1 MWRIAHALRRSGMRA
16 ELFGYLA
23 AREPFDAIVQRL
35 AGRIAREPDDEYV
48 VIGHSLGGLL
58 LRAALA
64 QIPAGVP
71 RPRRVI
77 MLGTPNRSPRLARRF
92 GGAWWYHLLNGD
104 AGALLADEDRI
115 SRIPPPVDPVTIIA
129 GTRGINGRWSPFGDD
144 VNDGIVATDET
155 HLDGAEW
162 IAVATRHPF
171 MMNSPIVRQ
180 LVRERCDV
188 SDPPVGRHLPK

>member
-1 MWRIAHALRRSGMRA
+1 MWRLAHALRRSGMNA

-23 AREPFDAIVQRL
+23 ARERFDAIVRRL
-35 AGRIAREPDDEYV
+35 AARIAREADDRYL

-58 LRAALA
+58 LRAALG
-64 QIPAGVP
+64 QMPAGTP

-77 MLGTPNRSPRLARRF
+77 MLGTPNRSPRLARQF

-104 AGALLADEDRI
+104 AGALLADDDRI
-115 SRIPPPVDPVTIIA
+115 ARIPPLIDPVTIIA

-144 VNDGIVATDET
+144 VNDGIVAADET
-155 HLDGAEW
+155 RLDGAEW
-162 IAVATRHPF
+162 IAVAARHPF
-171 MMNSPIVRQ
+171 MMNSPRVRQ

-188 SDPPVGRHLPK
+188 SDPPVGRHLSK